1 MKFRILAYLFFFVGI
16 ADLFI
21 KIFYGN
27 IFSDLTEDYYEIAN
41 PILVFTPVLF
51 FSIGGIFLK
60 ESKVSLTLENFGT
73 SRIKYYSP
81 QFICLSV
88 VVLIFLFFTFNAQ
101 MNMENRGIDFGFGF
115 LTQEA
120 SFEMQFSLMDYDGQD
135 PYWWA
140 YVVALLNT
148 LLVAV
153 LGIIF
158 CTIIGVIVGIARLSP
173 NFLIRNSAAW
183 YVEFFRNIPL
193 LLQIF
198 FWYYAAL
205 RALPLPQDA
214 SPLFGVTYL
223 TIKGYYMPAF
233 IWNNL
238 NIFLYSILAAI
249 IAIIFTRYYANKLRD
264 NEGKQIPVFY
274 ISLIILI
281 ILPALTFLAGGVSLT
296 FEIPVLKQLSAT
308 SFIYDGG
315 IAVPPELIAL
325 TLALSLY
332 TATFVAEC
340 VRAGIQGIS
349 KGQKEAAASL
359 GLTPNQVLKLVIMPQ
374 ALRIIIPPTTNQYL
388 NLTKNSSLAAAI
400 AYPDLVL
407 VFAGTALMQTGR
419 AIEIVSI
426 TMLTYLSISLAI
438 AALMNWYN
446 KLIEIKEK

>member
-1 MKFRILAYLFFFVGI
+1 MKFRILAYIFFFIGF

-41 PILVFTPVLF
+41 PILVFTPVIF

-60 ESKVSLTLENFGT
+60 ESKVSMSLENFGT
-73 SRIKYYSP
+73 TRIKYYSP
-81 QFICLSV
+81 QFICLSL

-101 MNMENRGIDFGFGF
+101 MNMENRGIDFGFSF
-115 LTQEA
+115 LQQEA
-120 SFEMQFSLMDYDGQD
+120 SFDMQFSLMDYDGQD

-148 LLVAV
+148 LLVAF

-173 NFLIRNSAAW
+173 NFLIRNTAAW

-233 IWNNL
+233 LWNNL
-238 NIFLYSILAAI
+238 NVFVYSVIAAI
-249 IAIIFTRYYANKLRD
+249 ISIILIRYYAAKLRD
-264 NEGKQIPVFY
+264 TEGKQLPVFY

-281 ILPALTFLAGGVSLT
+281 VLPALTFLVGGVSLN

-308 SFIYDGG
+308 SYIYDGG

-359 GLTPNQVLKLVIMPQ
+359 GLNTNQVLKLVIMPQ

-446 KLIEIKEK
+446 KSIEIKEK

>member
-1 MKFRILAYLFFFVGI
+1 MKFRILSYLFFFIGCL
-16 ADLFI
+16 DLLV
-21 KIFYGN
+21 KILYGN
-27 IFSDLTEDYYEIAN
+27 IFSDFTEDYYEIAN

-51 FSIGGIFLK
+51 FSIGGVFLK
-60 ESKVSLTLENFGT
+60 ESKVNMSIENFGT
-73 SRIKYYSP
+73 SRLKYYSP
-81 QFICLSV
+81 QFICLAV

-101 MNMENRGIDFGFGF
+101 INMENRGIDFGFSF
-115 LTQEA
+115 LNQEA
-120 SFEMQFSLMDYDGQD
+120 SFDMQFSLMDYDGQD

-158 CTIIGVIVGIARLSP
+158 CTIIGVIIGIARLSP

-214 SPLFGVTYL
+214 TPLFGVTYL

-238 NIFLYSILAAI
+238 NIFIYSLMAAL
-249 IAIIFTRYYANKLRD
+249 IAIIFVRYYAIKLRD
-264 NEGKQIPVFY
+264 TEGKQLPVFY
-274 ISLIILI
+274 ISIILLI
-281 ILPALTFLAGGVSLT
+281 FLPLLAFLFGGVSLN
-296 FEIPVLKQLSAT
+296 FELPVLKQLSAT

-359 GLTPNQVLKLVIMPQ
+359 GLSPNQVLKLVIMPQ

-446 KLIEIKEK
+446 KMIEIKEK